1 MRIKTSSYITAL
13 KGAIGGTVALTQ
25 NSQNFLRTKKH
36 GVTKI
41 TSKSRE
47 SSSAFA
53 QITRA
58 WKTLSDLDRAS
69 WNNPLRNHSQ
79 NFISFVG
86 LNMVRLKIGLPVAT
100 YSPAIPLFPAT
111 PTIKGTFNSTSQQML
126 LSITNGFVNARFKIR
141 IDITI
146 PLVVSSQGRSKNYF
160 YTGTFTATSGSQ
172 IDLTNYCLQT
182 FGAFRSNTIF
192 YVRFQTIDMLTGYQS
207 ISSNLKIMEYVG
219 MTQYNVTGSRFKS
232 INYHNTTGKDMFVA
246 AGNQYNVGHDMEA
259 FCDTTPTPTAEVATF
274 RGGSNYAVSVFF
286 LVPSGSYYRVETP
299 TTGDSIRYWF
309 EYY

>member
-86 LNMVRLKIGLPVAT
+86 FNMVRLKIGLPVAT
-100 YSPAIPLFPAT
+100 YSPAIPLFPVT
-111 PTIKGTFNSTSQQML
+111 PTIEGTYNSTSQQML
-126 LSITNGFVNARFKIR
+126 LSVTNGFVNARFKIR

-160 YTGTFTATSGSQ
+160 YTGTFTATSGFQ

-192 YVRFQTIDMLTGYQS
+192 YVRFRTIDMLTGYQS

-219 MTQYNVTGSRFKS
+219 MTQHNVTGSRFLG
-232 INYHNTTGKDMFVA
+232 INYHNTTGKDMFVSIRCLHTYTDSA
-246 AGNQYNVGHDMEA
+246 ICYS
-259 FCDTTPTPTAEVATF
+259 DTTPNPTQI
-274 RGGSNYAVSVFF
+274 VSWLSANSGFTSTNFF
-286 LVPSGSYYRVETP
+286 VVPAGSYYKCTFDL
-299 TTGDSIRYWF
+299 TGNLLDWIEWY
-309 EYY
+309 